1 MFDFLVIIYIY
12 IYKKMTI
19 QDLVDQLQ
27 IRLDYLKVAR
37 LSNIQLNRL
46 EMVVK
51 LDVEIL
57 ETEQTIQT
65 LKNS

>member
-1 MFDFLVIIYIY
+1 MFDFLVI
-12 IYKKMTI
+12 KKMTI

>member
-1 MFDFLVIIYIY
+1 
-12 IYKKMTI
+12 MTV
-19 QDLVDQLQ
+19 QDLVDQSQ

>member
-1 MFDFLVIIYIY
+1 
-12 IYKKMTI
+12 MTI